1 MAGTRG
7 MNDSG
12 KTKNELIS
20 ELEALRAKLNEPAPS
35 RPLDDAADDSSGLS
49 RRDLLGSAWVAPIV
63 LSVPLGLS
71 ALSTSQSAVAQ
82 AT

>member
-1 MAGTRG
+1 MS
-7 MNDSG
+7 DSG

-35 RPLDDAADDSSGLS
+35 SLLDEAADDSSGLS

-63 LSVPLGLS
+63 
-71 ALSTSQSAVAQ
+71 
-82 AT
+82 